1 MRVGWIC
8 DPARQVHLE
17 VKKAEIELSAL
28 SSQCLRRRIEILV
41 YLEREVQAWA
51 VKRNAAQVRINWQFW
66 TSDARIK
73 LRRLYPEL
81 KSQNFVS

>member
-1 MRVGWIC
+1 VRFG
-8 DPARQVHLE
+8 

-28 SSQCLRRRIEILV
+28 SSQCLHRRIENLIC
-41 YLEREVQAWA
+41 LEREVQAWA
-51 VKRNAAQVRINWQFW
+51 DRRNAARVRIHWQFR

-73 LRRLYPEL
+73 LRRLYPEI